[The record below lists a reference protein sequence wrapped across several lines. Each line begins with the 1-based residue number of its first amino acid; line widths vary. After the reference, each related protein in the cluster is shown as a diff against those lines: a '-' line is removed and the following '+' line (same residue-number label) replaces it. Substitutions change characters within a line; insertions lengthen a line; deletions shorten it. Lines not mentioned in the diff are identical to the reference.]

1 MNMILIIWIETKPQ
15 RTNES
20 KLYWL
25 DARTRKRDLLSTD
38 HHYRSSSYTEIML
51 MVLYLCIHVYL
62 IATRDDMQ
70 SWKWH
75 IFPVCSSLLF
85 ACILFSTWSHYGEF
99 VSWSFQVFFS
109 IFSVR
114 GQIGFQALKNHTH
127 LPPKYTSTLHV
138 LKYMYVH

>member
-1 MNMILIIWIETKPQ
+1 MKVNYTDWMHVHGRETYCLQITIIDPVVTQRLCWWFCTCVYMYIWLPQETTIVKM
-15 RTNES
+15 T
-20 KLYWL
+20 Y
-25 DARTRKRDLLSTD
+25 
-38 HHYRSSSYTEIML
+38 
-51 MVLYLCIHVYL
+51 
-62 IATRDDMQ
+62 
-70 SWKWH
+70 
-75 IFPVCSSLLF
+75 FSSLQKFVVCLY
-85 ACILFSTWSHYGEF
+85 LFSTWSHYGEF

>member
-1 MNMILIIWIETKPQ
+1 MKVNYTDWMHVHGRETYCLQITIIDPVVTQ
-15 RTNES
+15 RLCWWFCTCVYMYIS
-20 KLYWL
+20 
-25 DARTRKRDLLSTD
+25 DCHKR
-38 HHYRSSSYTEIML
+38 R
-51 MVLYLCIHVYL
+51 
-62 IATRDDMQ
+62 Q

-75 IFPVCSSLLF
+75 IFPVCRSLLF